1 VQQNR
6 LILLNHNGKIN
17 SRPFRV
23 YPKGCFALNSLILLA
38 PQVGFELHLDQ
49 GTSLPVA
56 TWRAQIGDPTIAD
69 SILDRLVHNVHRIEM
84 QGGSMRKRRGG
95 KNGKEA

>member
-1 VQQNR
+1 MAVMSWWKAT
-6 LILLNHNGKIN
+6 G
-17 SRPFRV
+17 SRSFRR
-23 YPKGCFALNSLILLA
+23 YFA
-38 PQVGFELHLDQ
+38 FEIARVNALHLDQ

-56 TWRAQIGDPTIAD
+56 TWHAQIGDPTIVY

-84 QGGSMRKRRGG
+84 QGESMRKRRGG